1 MFLRVDC
8 HLSYSF
14 ANDVFFLKLEVFWL
28 NIFNTNSIQLAPSIW
43 YFRLIWKFCV
53 ARNWIQKWSVES
65 PTFHSTFSSRSFQ
78 LCRNKEYFA
87 IVKTERKYMENLRV
101 GRSLSL
107 PKRWQR
113 RPIFWGQ
120 PPEQVWRQGLWSLQA
135 NLFIKFH
142 NHQNSVRQKR
152 GDIRQRHVALTN
164 SSSSKSLKTNNV
176 APWSYM
182 CPFSIWCM

>member
-8 HLSYSF
+8 CLSFSF
-14 ANDVFFLKLEVFWL
+14 ANDVFFLKLDISWL
-28 NIFNTNSIQLAPSIW
+28 NIFKYKFNPISSLW
-43 YFRLIWKFCV
+43 YFRLIWKLCV

-65 PTFHSTFSSRSFQ
+65 PTFHPTFSSHSFQ

-87 IVKTERKYMENLRV
+87 IVKTERKYGKLA

-113 RPIFWGQ
+113 RPIFWAQ
-120 PPEQVWRQGLWSLQA
+120 PPEQVWRQGLWGLQA

-152 GDIRQRHVALTN
+152 GDIRQRHVAVTN
-164 SSSSKSLKTNNV
+164 SLSPKSLKNK
-176 APWSYM
+176 
-182 CPFSIWCM
+182 